1 MSEVGSTL
9 AELIPLALII
19 ALSPFS
25 IIPGILVLHTPRP
38 RPTSVAFLTGWVLG
52 IAALTAVFVGASDLS
67 NNSDKSPTWTPYVRI
82 AIGFVFFC
90 WGI

>member
-1 MSEVGSTL
+1 MTEAGSTL

-38 RPTSVAFLTGWVLG
+38 RPTSVAFLTGWVLS
-52 IAALTAVFVGASDLS
+52 IAALTAVFVGS
-67 NNSDKSPTWTPYVRI
+67 VRC
-82 AIGFVFFC
+82 V
-90 WGI
+90 